1 MALAWDDVL
10 QPRRCDVNV
19 RALTRSGGRSATG
32 REQRVQGD
40 AGYIDVTYE
49 IPITSPAVA
58 RACRTVVTRL
68 KTGEEMLAKV
78 FDINQPR
85 GALGV
90 AVTGSLTTDI
100 AARATQIGITVTG
113 TEITAGTL
121 IGIGVNRVHIITEVV
136 SGGPA
141 SFFNNVLGFGKW
153 NDDIPWSDTATAAR
167 AYVVKVMPPIRNPL
181 GAGTAVKFRDITM
194 RGVLADINDG
204 DLSLDVGRFG
214 SVTFTIRESI

>member
-1 MALAWDDVL
+1 MAFAWDDVL

-32 REQRVQGD
+32 REQRVQSD
-40 AGYIDVTYE
+40 AGFVDVSYE

-58 RACRTVVTRL
+58 RACRATVTKLRA
-68 KTGEEMLAKV
+68 GEECLAKV
-78 FDINQPR
+78 FDVNQPR

-90 AVTGSLTTDI
+90 AVTGELTANI
-100 AARATQIGITVTG
+100 AARDTQIGITVTG
-113 TEITAGTL
+113 AEIMAGTI
-121 IGIGVNRVHIITEVV
+121 IGIGANRVHIITEVV

-141 SFFNNVLGFGKW
+141 SFFNNVLGAGNW
-153 NDDIPWSDTATAAR
+153 DDDIPWSDAATAAR
-167 AYVVKVMPPIRNPL
+167 NYVVKVMPPIRNPFA
-181 GAGTAVKFRDITM
+181 AGTVVKFRDITM